1 MTRKDLLFAAVV
13 CLFAFGLW
21 LDLAPRLS
29 SRETSQTDSQAEIHA
44 VRHLADQIDAE
55 FSARREELGLRPA
68 GSAAALT
75 VCRRLSLAL
84 TGTLPSLEEI
94 RQLEQVSESQRVD
107 WWLDHLFTDRRY
119 ADYIAERLARVY
131 VGVEEGPFL
140 VFRRRRFTSW
150 LSDCLHANIPY
161 DEIVRQL
168 ISETGVW
175 TEKPAVNFLTVT
187 SDDGKPDEIRLAGR
201 TTRAFIGVRLD
212 CMQCHDDNLDG
223 NWLQSDFH
231 QLAAFY
237 SDAQHAITGI
247 ADKPRAY
254 KTQYL
259 GRSEPEAV
267 LPSVPFAK
275 ELIDG
280 EGSRRERLA
289 RWVTHPQNKAFGRMT
304 VNRAWALLLGRPL
317 VEPIDN
323 IPLTGLY
330 PPGLETLAEDFIANG
345 CDLRRLFTAIA
356 KSRTFGLSS
365 QADHE
370 LTEKH
375 DRNWAVFPITR
386 LRPEQVVGGLL
397 QAARLK
403 TINADTHILLRLAR
417 FEQTNEFVKRYGDT
431 GEDEFD
437 THGGTTAQRL
447 LMMNGD
453 LVKERT
459 KQDLFGNAATRIATL
474 APDDEKA
481 IRSTYLA
488 VLTREPT
495 DEELQH
501 FTSSLAGAR
510 GNRRIRFC
518 EDLYWVLLNSTEF
531 SWNH

>member
-1 MTRKDLLFAAVV
+1 MTRKDLLFAALVCLVV
-13 CLFAFGLW
+13 CGLW
-21 LDLAPRLS
+21 FDLAPRLGS
-29 SRETSQTDSQAEIHA
+29 GEKFETDLPATFRDVEH
-44 VRHLADQIDAE
+44 VVHQIDAE
-55 FSARREELGLRPA
+55 FSARWGERGLQPA
-68 GSAAALT
+68 GAAGALT

-84 TGTLPSLEEI
+84 TGTVPSLEEI

-107 WWLDHLFTDRRY
+107 WWLDHLFADRRY
-119 ADYIAERLARVY
+119 ADYIAERLTRVY

-140 VFRRRRFTSW
+140 VFRRRRFVSW
-150 LSDCLHANIPY
+150 LSDCLHSNVPY

-187 SDDGKPDEIRLAGR
+187 SEDGKPNEIRLAGR
-201 TTRAFIGVRLD
+201 TTRAFLGVRLD

-223 NWLQSDFH
+223 DWRQSDFH
-231 QLAAFY
+231 QLAAFF

-254 KTQYL
+254 RTQYL
-259 GRSEPEAV
+259 DHSEPQAV
-267 LPSVPFAK
+267 LPNVPFAK
-275 ELIDG
+275 ELMDR

-289 RWVTHPQNKAFGRMT
+289 RWVTHPRNKAFGRTT

-323 IPLTGLY
+323 IPLAGPY
-330 PPGLETLAEDFIANG
+330 PPGLETLAEDFVTNG

-356 KSRTFGLSS
+356 KSRVFGLSS
-365 QADHE
+365 RADYE
-370 LTEKH
+370 LTEMH
-375 DRNWAVFPITR
+375 DENWAAFPVTR
-386 LRPEQVVGGLL
+386 LRPEQVAGGLL
-397 QAARLK
+397 QSARLK

-417 FEQTNEFVKRYGDT
+417 LEQTNEFVKRYGDT

-437 THGGTTAQRL
+437 THGGTIPQRL

-459 KQDLFGNAATRIATL
+459 KQDLVGNAATRIAAL

-481 IRSTYLA
+481 IQSAYLA
-488 VLTREPT
+488 VLTRKPT
-495 DEELQH
+495 DEERQH
-501 FTSSLAGAR
+501 FTRSLAGAR
-510 GNRRIRFC
+510 GNRRIRFF